1 MAAIIK
7 INHADNVA
15 VAVSNV
21 TAGEVC
27 QVGPEEVTATA
38 DIPAGHKIALEDLA
52 EGADVIKYGYPI
64 GHLLEAVPKGG
75 LVDHRVLKTLR

>member
-27 QVGPEEVTATA
+27 QVG
-38 DIPAGHKIALEDLA
+38 AG
-52 EGADVIKYGYPI
+52 
-64 GHLLEAVPKGG
+64 GG
-75 LVDHRVLKTLR
+75 DRNG